1 MLDINEELKRKII
14 EINSEL
20 NKKYRFLDNK
30 GKNVLEK
37 LKCSTGLIIRH
48 MRKIMEH
55 EVGEL
60 SKNKGIIGVDGS
72 INTIGSSFPH
82 YISIMQALAKCT
94 DRKYQDIVLA
104 DIHTPMLNDK
114 QFLFVDERLSEQ
126 DRDEKEKAA
135 KMAILELEAA
145 VKALDEMDASIIMM
159 DGSLIRYKIYCGA
172 LWDEF
177 VEKALK
183 KGIYVIGVIEEIKT
197 KDLSQYLGDL
207 LPEGVILH
215 DRELLFGILEEG
227 QMIIMK
233 DIKTDRG
240 LKKCFMRTS
249 RDPHVIGMDVL
260 EEQQDMIEP
269 LADLVYTLTQ
279 EGSRGIPLWLD
290 IVDSE
295 VKITNKLVDSLVN
308 TYIDEANRRR
318 FFVAKRDNR
327 TL

>member
-1 MLDINEELKRKII
+1 MLEINKELKRKII
-14 EINSEL
+14 EINNEI
-20 NKKYRFLDNK
+20 NKKYGFLDNK
-30 GKNVLEK
+30 GKDVLEN
-37 LKCSTGLIIRH
+37 LQLSTGLIIRH
-48 MRKIMEH
+48 MRKMMEH
-55 EVGEL
+55 EIEDI
-60 SKNKGIIGVDGS
+60 SKNKGTIGVDGS
-72 INTIGSSFPH
+72 INTIGSSYPH

-104 DIHTPMLNDK
+104 DIHTPILTDK
-114 QFLFVDERLSEQ
+114 QFLFVDEKLSEQ

-145 VKALDEMDASIIMM
+145 VKALDQMDASIIMM
-159 DGSLIRYKIYCGA
+159 DGSLIRYKIYCGT

-183 KGIYVIGVIEEIKT
+183 KEIYVIGVIEEIKT
-197 KDLSQYLGDL
+197 KDLSQYLGDI
-207 LPEGVILH
+207 LPEGAVIR
-215 DRELLFGILEEG
+215 DRELLFGVLEEG

-233 DIKTDRG
+233 NIKTDRG

-249 RDPHVIGMDVL
+249 RDPHVIGMDIL
-260 EEQQDMIEP
+260 EEQQDMLEP
-269 LADLVYTLTQ
+269 LADLVYTLTP
-279 EGSRGIPLWLD
+279 EGGRGIPLWLD

-295 VKITNKLVDSLVN
+295 VKISNKLVDSLVN